1 MLVPT
6 KIYYDSKDGFLWGED
21 AQGNIE
27 TVKTDACVLMPEN
40 VRVDE
45 DGHIIVQDLHGTT
58 QMLRDPNDQIVSIK
72 GPAGR
77 DGRNGKDGRDVVCDY
92 GENDTIK
99 FHKIVNQ
106 LQPGTYTIYGNV
118 ITPKE
123 PDSIFSS
130 ACLIVGP
137 THLPQVK
144 KLDEEI
150 LKFGQL
156 FQLKTPQDISIA
168 FVHPDHAED
177 IYDGQCTEWPI
188 KASSP
193 FSMSV
198 ENVYLCTH
206 GDTPYIDTTG
216 NWFISGEDTGVKAQG
231 PKGDKGDQGNTGDSV
246 YVLKDADVDILTKH
260 LTESQSL
267 LNQSPLNVLLD
278 WADGQCPEDQGMSV
292 ALGLFIKEVLQ
303 SYHKVFIY
311 DGYLF
316 TFTLNSQNNVD
327 WLEYQSLKGDKGE
340 KGDTGEQGPQ
350 GEKGEPGPQGET
362 GPAGK
367 DGDNGLTP
375 FIGENGNWWI
385 GTEDTGVQA
394 EGKNGS
400 TPEIRD
406 GWWYIGGSNTGVQAT
421 GKDGQNP
428 FTEEEVATLNALPEA
443 LNIAQSQNSQQ
454 FQSISEQIKEVS
466 DNLSSANKQNA
477 GQFSSV
483 HNRINA
489 LETRLAAL
497 EQILSNIDLAS
508 LTAAYPKSEPEP
520 TFTMINS
527 CVVKDEASYQTLP
540 ESYRSKH
547 GEWGVPGLQ
556 ESLPW
561 LAVEFSPI
569 PANQLQIKVTGP
581 NNFEKEI
588 SYPDVEKEVTLLT
601 LNEEELKTEL
611 ITGPWTININGAQT
625 TLIVDRDVEE

>member
-1 MLVPT
+1 MNNKTFQLYLDQNDHWLGYV
-6 KIYYDSKDGFLWGED
+6 DSNGNIQHVRTDVQIDIDHIRITDDGFL
-21 AQGNIE
+21 QILN
-27 TVKTDACVLMPEN
+27 K
-40 VRVDE
+40 
-45 DGHIIVQDLHGTT
+45 GTW
-58 QMLRDPNDQIVSIK
+58 
-72 GPAGR
+72 
-77 DGRNGKDGRDVVCDY
+77 
-92 GENDTIK
+92 
-99 FHKIVNQ
+99 
-106 LQPGTYTIYGNV
+106 
-118 ITPKE
+118 
-123 PDSIFSS
+123 
-130 ACLIVGP
+130 
-137 THLPQVK
+137 
-144 KLDEEI
+144 
-150 LKFGQL
+150 
-156 FQLKTPQDISIA
+156 
-168 FVHPDHAED
+168 ED
-177 IYDGQCTEWPI
+177 IKNDE
-188 KASSP
+188 
-193 FSMSV
+193 
-198 ENVYLCTH
+198 
-206 GDTPYIDTTG
+206 G
-216 NWFISGEDTGVKAQG
+216 NLV
-231 PKGDKGDQGNTGDSV
+231 
-246 YVLKDADVDILTKH
+246 
-260 LTESQSL
+260 
-267 LNQSPLNVLLD
+267 
-278 WADGQCPEDQGMSV
+278 
-292 ALGLFIKEVLQ
+292 
-303 SYHKVFIY
+303 
-311 DGYLF
+311 
-316 TFTLNSQNNVD
+316 
-327 WLEYQSLKGDKGE
+327 SLKGP
-340 KGDTGEQGPQ
+340 KGDTGETGPQGPQ
-350 GEKGEPGPQGET
+350 GEQGLQGRPSIFKGSISTPTDMDNKIADGAQIGDSYIISGVDDSMQLSIEEHNGAVYTVIANDSGLIWVYSGNIRGQKG
-362 GPAGK
+362 ADGK
-367 DGDNGLTP
+367 DGADGQNGVNGKDGANGLTP
-375 FIGENGNWWI
+375 YVGENGNWWI

-421 GKDGQNP
+421 GKDGKNP

-477 GQFSSV
+477 GQFSSA
-483 HNRINA
+483 HSRINA

-508 LTAAYPKSEPEP
+508 LTAAYPKPEPEP

>member
-40 VRVDE
+40 VRVDQ
-45 DGHIIVQDLHGTT
+45 DGHIIVRDLHGED
-58 QMLRDPNDQIVSIK
+58 QMLRDLNDQIVSIK
-72 GPAGR
+72 GPDGR
-77 DGRNGKDGRDVVCDY
+77 DGRDGKDGRDVVCDY

-144 KLDEEI
+144 KLDGEI

-177 IYDGQCTEWPI
+177 IYDGQCTEWPV

-216 NWFISGEDTGVKAQG
+216 NWSISGNDTGVAAQG
-231 PKGDKGDQGNTGDSV
+231 PKGEPGSQFVATNYSDREFEDGYPADDMKVGDYSISKENTLWVYKGNRSFAEAGVLKGDQGPAGPNGATFIPQVNSEGVISWTNDKE
-246 YVLKDADVDILTKH
+246 L
-260 LTESQSL
+260 Q
-267 LNQSPLNVLLD
+267 NPSPVN
-278 WADGQCPEDQGMSV
+278 
-292 ALGLFIKEVLQ
+292 IK
-303 SYHKVFIY
+303 
-311 DGYLF
+311 
-316 TFTLNSQNNVD
+316 
-327 WLEYQSLKGDKGE
+327 
-340 KGDTGEQGPQ
+340 GPQ
-350 GEKGEPGPQGET
+350 GEQGEKGKDGVDGAPGQDGKDGADGT
-362 GPAGK
+362 PGTKFIVPNNTFTDGRINLMQLDGVQPGDYTISVDSQTLWVWSDDKPGFTQLFTLKGDAGK
-367 DGDNGLTP
+367 DGVDGQNGKDGENGLTP

-394 EGKNGS
+394 EGK
-400 TPEIRD
+400 D
-406 GWWYIGGSNTGVQAT
+406 GEKQ
-421 GKDGQNP
+421 
-428 FTEEEVATLNALPEA
+428 FTDEEVAALNTLPETLNS
-443 LNIAQSQNSQQ
+443 AQS
-454 FQSISEQIKEVS
+454 
-466 DNLSSANKQNA
+466 
-477 GQFSSV
+477 
-483 HNRINA
+483 RIDA

-497 EQILSNIDLAS
+497 EQILSNIDLDS
-508 LTAAYPKSEPEP
+508 LTAAYPKPKPEP
-520 TFTMINS
+520 SFNFINS
-527 CVVKDEASYQTLP
+527 CVVKDEASYQSLP
-540 ESYRSKH
+540 ESYRSQH
-547 GEWGVPGLQ
+547 GEWGTPGLQ

-569 PANQLQIKVTGP
+569 PAKQLQIKVTGP

-588 SYPDVEKEVTLLT
+588 SYPDVEKDVTLLT
-601 LNEEELKTEL
+601 LNEEELQTEL

-625 TLIVDRDVEE
+625 TLIVDRDVE